1 MKTNLSPLFRR
12 ALSTATALLLISIQ
26 TEAQHIFIEKNKS
39 RLEAGFN
46 FGPTFFLGD
55 LGGNRGVGT
64 KFIKDI
70 NPDMTRMMKSAYV
83 SYYPSEVI
91 GFRLAGT
98 LTSVA
103 GSDDQI
109 TTETG
114 REVARKMRNLDFR
127 SSIWEVYTAVE
138 FFPGMWISQMRGKE
152 TVSRIQPYC
161 FAGIGVF
168 HFDPEG
174 SLTVNGK
181 KKWFKLQELMT
192 EGQGMEEYADRKPYQ
207 LTQLNI
213 PLGFGIR
220 YSVNEGINTSLEC
233 NYRQTF
239 TDYIDDV
246 STNYI
251 DPNLF
256 DKYLSPEKAEIARAI
271 NNKAGGI
278 NSGANSRYGDG
289 TQRGNPR
296 NTDAYFSFSF
306 KLGVN
311 LSNIFNPEFS
321 SRQNSKRQLRCP
333 NKTSIF

>member
-1 MKTNLSPLFRR
+1 MKTKISPLLRR
-12 ALSTATALLLISIQ
+12 VFSTATTLLLISFQ
-26 TEAQHIFIEKNKS
+26 SQAQHIFIERNES

-55 LGGNRGVGT
+55 LGGNRGIGT

-70 NPDMTRMMKSAYV
+70 NLDMTRMMKSAYI
-83 SYYPSEVI
+83 SYYPSEAI

-98 LTSVA
+98 ITSVA

-114 REVARKMRNLDFR
+114 AEIARKMRNLDFR

-138 FFPGMWISQMRGKE
+138 FFPGMWINKLRRKE
-152 TVSRIQPYC
+152 TYSRIQPYC

-168 HFDPEG
+168 HFNPEG
-174 SLTVNGK
+174 SLTENGK
-181 KKWFKLQELMT
+181 KKWHNLKELMT
-192 EGQGMEEYADRKPYQ
+192 EGQGMEEYAERNPYK

-220 YSVNEGINTSLEC
+220 YSVNDGINTSLEC

-256 DKYLSPEKAEIARAI
+256 EKYLSPEKAEIARAI
-271 NNKAGGI
+271 NNKALGA

-289 TQRGNPR
+289 TQRGNPK

-311 LSNIFNPEFS
+311 LSTIFNPEYG
-321 SRQNSKRQLRCP
+321 SRQYSKRQLRCP
-333 NKTSIF
+333 NKTSLF